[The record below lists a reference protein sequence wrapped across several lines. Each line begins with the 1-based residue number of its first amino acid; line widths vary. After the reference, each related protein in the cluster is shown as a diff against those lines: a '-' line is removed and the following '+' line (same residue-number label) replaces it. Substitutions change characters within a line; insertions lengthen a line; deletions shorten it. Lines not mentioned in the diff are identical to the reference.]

1 VFTTLTDKIESAF
14 KKLRGQAVLT
24 EQNITDALKEVRLAL
39 LEADVHFKIVK
50 DFIEKVRVKAVGQD
64 VLKSL
69 TPAHQVVKVVWEELR
84 DLLGHE
90 HSALHLSSEPPTVM
104 MLVGLQGSGKTTTT
118 GKLAKY
124 FKDDGKRVLLV
135 AADPRRPAAGDQL
148 ASLGAELDV
157 PVHRGTNE
165 GESGAQAVQTC
176 KDGVVRARKHGYDV
190 VLLDTGGRLH
200 IDEELM
206 QELVDIKTGV
216 QPQEVLLV
224 ADSMTGQEA
233 VAVAGRFNEAIGL
246 TGIIL
251 TKVEGDARGG
261 AVLSIRAATGKPIKF
276 LGVGEKLD
284 ALEPFFPDRMASRIL
299 GMGDMLTLIE
309 KAQETFSQEQ
319 AEALQKKVS
328 SNTLTLEDF
337 RDQIQ
342 QVNKLG
348 SFDQIIDM
356 LPGGQKI
363 KKMMGAAGDG
373 NGNAVVPEKE
383 MKHVVAMIDSMTP
396 KERRDHTILN
406 GNRKKRIAKGSGTS
420 VQEINRLIK
429 QFLDAR
435 RMMKSLIGGQMGMV
449 KGKRK
454 KRGKLIRAI
463 HAR

>member
-1 VFTTLTDKIESAF
+1 
-14 KKLRGQAVLT
+14 
-24 EQNITDALKEVRLAL
+24 
-39 LEADVHFKIVK
+39 
-50 DFIEKVRVKAVGQD
+50 
-64 VLKSL
+64 
-69 TPAHQVVKVVWEELR
+69 
-84 DLLGHE
+84 
-90 HSALHLSSEPPTVM
+90 M
-104 MLVGLQGSGKTTTT
+104 MVGLQGSGKTTTT
-118 GKLAKY
+118 GKLANY
-124 FKDDGKRVLLV
+124 FKAAGKRVLLV

-148 ASLGAELDV
+148 ASLGTDLDV

-165 GESGAQAVQTC
+165 GQPGAQAGQTC
-176 KDGVVRARKHGYDV
+176 QDGVKRGREHGYDV

-216 QPQEVLLV
+216 QPQEILLV

-233 VAVAGRFNEAIGL
+233 VTVAERFNETLSL
-246 TGIIL
+246 TGVIL

-309 KAQETFSQEQ
+309 KAQESFSEEQ
-319 AEALQKKVS
+319 AQALQKKVS

-348 SFDQIIDM
+348 SFDQILDM

-363 KKMMGAAGDG
+363 KNMMGAGGA
-373 NGNAVVPEKE
+373 GNAVVPEKE
-383 MKHVVAMIDSMTP
+383 MKRVVAIIDSMTP

-420 VQEINRLIK
+420 VPEINRLIK

-435 RMMKSLIGGQMGMV
+435 RMMKSLVGGQLGI
-449 KGKRK
+449 GKKK

>member
-1 VFTTLTDKIESAF
+1 MFTTLTEKIEKVF
-14 KKLRGQAVLT
+14 KQLRGQAVLT

-39 LEADVHFKIVK
+39 LEADVNFKIVK
-50 DFIEKVRVKAVGQD
+50 DFIENVRVKAVGQE

-69 TPAHQVVKVVWEELR
+69 TPAHQVVKIVWEELR

-90 HSALHLSSEPPTVM
+90 QHSLHLSSQPPTVIM
-104 MLVGLQGSGKTTTT
+104 MVGLQGSGKTTTT
-118 GKLAKY
+118 GKLANY
-124 FKDDGKRVLLV
+124 FKSEGKRVLLV

-148 ASLGAELDV
+148 GSLGTDLNI

-165 GESGAQAVQTC
+165 GQPGAQAVQTC
-176 KDGVVRARKHGYDV
+176 RDGVARGREHGYDV

-206 QELVDIKTGV
+206 QELVDIQTGV
-216 QPQEVLLV
+216 QPQEVLLI

-233 VAVAGRFNEAIGL
+233 VSVAERFNQTLGL
-246 TGIIL
+246 TGVIL

-276 LGVGEKLD
+276 LGIGEKLD
-284 ALEPFFPDRMASRIL
+284 ALEPFYPDRMASRIL
-299 GMGDMLTLIE
+299 GMGDVLTLIE
-309 KAQETFSQEQ
+309 KAQENFSQEQ
-319 AEALQKKVS
+319 ALALQKKVS

-337 RDQIQ
+337 RDQIK

-348 SFDQIIDM
+348 SFDQILDM

-363 KKMMGAAGDG
+363 KTMMDSSTA
-373 NGNAVVPEKE
+373 GNATVPEKE
-383 MKHVVAMIDSMTP
+383 MKRVVAIIDSMTP
-396 KERRDHTILN
+396 RERRDHTILN
-406 GNRKKRIAKGSGTS
+406 GNRKKRVAKGSGTS
-420 VQEINRLIK
+420 VPEINRLIK

-435 RMMKSLIGGQMGMV
+435 RMMKSLVGGQMGMG
-449 KGKRK
+449 KGK
-454 KRGKLIRAI
+454 KRRKLIRAI

>member
-1 VFTTLTDKIESAF
+1 MFTTLTEKIEKVF
-14 KKLRGQAVLT
+14 KQLRGQAVLT

-39 LEADVHFKIVK
+39 LEADVNFKIVK
-50 DFIEKVRVKAVGQD
+50 DFIEKVRIKAVGQE

-90 HSALHLSSEPPTVM
+90 QSALHLSSQPPTVIM
-104 MLVGLQGSGKTTTT
+104 MVGLQGSGKTTTT
-118 GKLAKY
+118 GKLAHY
-124 FKDDGKRVLLV
+124 FKTEGKRVLLV

-148 ASLGAELDV
+148 TSLGTDLDI

-165 GESGAQAVQTC
+165 GQPGAQAVQTC
-176 KDGVVRARKHGYDV
+176 RDGVTRGRDHGYDV
-190 VLLDTGGRLH
+190 VLLDTGGRLQ

-206 QELVDIKTGV
+206 QELVDIQTGV
-216 QPQEVLLV
+216 KPQEVLLI

-233 VAVAGRFNEAIGL
+233 VAVAERFNQALGL
-246 TGIIL
+246 TGVIL

-276 LGVGEKLD
+276 LGIGEKLD
-284 ALEPFFPDRMASRIL
+284 ALEPFYPDRMASRIL
-299 GMGDMLTLIE
+299 GMGDVLTLIE
-309 KAQETFSQEQ
+309 KAQENFSQEQ
-319 AEALQKKVS
+319 AVALQKKVS

-337 RDQIQ
+337 RDQIK

-348 SFDQIIDM
+348 SFDQILDM

-363 KKMMGAAGDG
+363 KTMMGSGAAG
-373 NGNAVVPEKE
+373 NAQVPEKE
-383 MKHVVAMIDSMTP
+383 MKRVVAIIDSMTP
-396 KERRDHTILN
+396 RERRDHTILN
-406 GNRKKRIAKGSGTS
+406 GNRKKRVAKGSGTS
-420 VQEINRLIK
+420 VPEVNRLIK

-435 RMMKSLIGGQMGMV
+435 RMMKSLVGGQMGLG
-449 KGKRK
+449 KGK
-454 KRGKLIRAI
+454 KRGKLIRRAI

>member
-1 VFTTLTDKIESAF
+1 MFTTLTEKIENVF
-14 KKLRGQAVLT
+14 KQLRGQAVLT

-39 LEADVHFKIVK
+39 LEADVNFKIVK
-50 DFIEKVRVKAVGQD
+50 DFIEKVREKAVGQD

-90 HSALHLSSEPPTVM
+90 QSALHLSSQPPTVIM
-104 MLVGLQGSGKTTTT
+104 MVGLQGSGKTTTT
-118 GKLAKY
+118 GKLANY
-124 FKDDGKRVLLV
+124 FKTEGKRVLLV

-148 ASLGAELDV
+148 ASLGAELEV

-165 GESGAQAVQTC
+165 GQPGAQAVQTC
-176 KDGVVRARKHGYDV
+176 KDGVARAREHGYDV

-206 QELVDIKTGV
+206 QELVDIQTGV
-216 QPQEVLLV
+216 QPQEMLLV

-233 VAVAGRFNEAIGL
+233 VSVAERFNETLGL

-299 GMGDMLTLIE
+299 GMGDVLTLIE
-309 KAQETFSQEQ
+309 KAQENFSQEQ
-319 AEALQKKVS
+319 AQALQKKVS

-348 SFDQIIDM
+348 SLDQIIDM

-363 KKMMGAAGDG
+363 KNMMGSAGA
-373 NGNAVVPEKE
+373 GNAAVPEKE
-383 MKHVVAMIDSMTP
+383 MKRVVAMIDSMTP

-420 VQEINRLIK
+420 VPEINRLIK

-435 RMMKSLIGGQMGMV
+435 RMMKSLVGGQASF
-449 KGKRK
+449 GKKK

>member
-1 VFTTLTDKIESAF
+1 MFATLTEKIEKVF
-14 KKLRGQAVLT
+14 KQLRGQAVLT

-39 LEADVHFKIVK
+39 LEADVNFKIVK
-50 DFIEKVRVKAVGQD
+50 DFIEKVREKAVGQE

-69 TPAHQVVKVVWEELR
+69 TPAHQVVKIVWEELR

-90 HSALHLSSEPPTVM
+90 QSSLHLSSQPPTVIM
-104 MLVGLQGSGKTTTT
+104 MVGLQGSGKTTTS
-118 GKLAKY
+118 GKLANY
-124 FKDDGKRVLLV
+124 FKSEGKRVLLV

-148 ASLGAELDV
+148 ASLGADLDI

-165 GESGAQAVQTC
+165 GQPGAQAVQTC
-176 KDGVVRARKHGYDV
+176 RDGVARGREHGYDV

-206 QELVDIKTGV
+206 QELVDIQTGV
-216 QPQEVLLV
+216 RPQEVLLI

-233 VAVAGRFNEAIGL
+233 VAVAERFNQTLGL

-276 LGVGEKLD
+276 LGIGEKLD
-284 ALEPFFPDRMASRIL
+284 ALEPFYPDRMASRIL
-299 GMGDMLTLIE
+299 GMGDVLTLIE
-309 KAQETFSQEQ
+309 KAQESFSQEQ
-319 AEALQKKVS
+319 ALALQKKVS

-337 RDQIQ
+337 RDQIK

-348 SFDQIIDM
+348 SFDQILDM

-363 KKMMGAAGDG
+363 KTMMGSATA
-373 NGNAVVPEKE
+373 GNATVPEKE
-383 MKHVVAMIDSMTP
+383 MKRVVAIIDSMTP
-396 KERRDHTILN
+396 RERRDHTILN
-406 GNRKKRIAKGSGTS
+406 GNRKKRVAKGSGTS
-420 VQEINRLIK
+420 VPEVNRLIK

-435 RMMKSLIGGQMGMV
+435 RMMKSLVGGQMGMG
-449 KGKRK
+449 KGK
-454 KRGKLIRAI
+454 KRRKLIRAI
-463 HAR
+463 HTR

>member
-1 VFTTLTDKIESAF
+1 MFTNLTEKIEGIF
-14 KKLRGQAVLT
+14 KQLRGQATLT

-39 LEADVHFKIVK
+39 LEADVNFKIVK
-50 DFIEKVRVKAVGQD
+50 DFIEKVREKAVGQE

-69 TPAHQVVKVVWEELR
+69 TPAHQVIKVVWEELR

-90 HSALHLSSEPPTVM
+90 QSALHLSSQPPTVIM
-104 MLVGLQGSGKTTTT
+104 MAGLQGSGKTTTT
-118 GKLAKY
+118 GKLANY
-124 FKDDGKRVLLV
+124 FKNDGKRVLLV

-148 ASLGAELDV
+148 TSLGTDLDV

-165 GESGAQAVQTC
+165 SQPGAQAVQTC
-176 KDGVVRARKHGYDV
+176 KDGVARARERGYDV

-206 QELVDIKTGV
+206 QELVDIQTGV
-216 QPQEVLLV
+216 QPQEILLV

-233 VAVAGRFNEAIGL
+233 VSVAERFNETLGL
-246 TGIIL
+246 TGVIL

-299 GMGDMLTLIE
+299 GMGDVLTLIE
-309 KAQETFSQEQ
+309 KAQENFSQEQ
-319 AEALQKKVS
+319 AQALQKKVS

-348 SFDQIIDM
+348 SLDQIIDM
-356 LPGGQKI
+356 LPGSQKI
-363 KKMMGAAGDG
+363 KNMMGSAEG
-373 NGNAVVPEKE
+373 GNAALPEKE
-383 MKHVVAMIDSMTP
+383 MKRVVAIIDSMTV

-420 VQEINRLIK
+420 VPEINRLIK

-435 RMMKSLIGGQMGMV
+435 RMMKSLVGGPMGIG
-449 KGKRK
+449 KKKK

-463 HAR
+463 QAH